1 MTVATQAVD
10 ASSVVSRPL
19 DEWSPAS
26 TLGTLPPSKFPL
38 APMSSTDTRP
48 ATRQG
53 TNRFTISIRLL
64 REPKLTESK
73 TDTHPYRFRG
83 EPFELEID
91 DGIFSLRH
99 PRWSLMG
106 TGKTL
111 LETETDLLDEA
122 REVAHAM
129 LELPI
134 KTLSFEAFRLREFL
148 LRII

>member
-1 MTVATQAVD
+1 MTIAIQAVD
-10 ASSVVSRPL
+10 ASSVVSRPPA
-19 DEWSPAS
+19 EWSPAS
-26 TLGTLPPSKFPL
+26 TLGTLPPSKPPL
-38 APMSSTDTRP
+38 APMSSADTRP

-53 TNRFTISIRLL
+53 TNRFTVSILLL
-64 REPKLTESK
+64 REPKLTERK

-83 EPFELEID
+83 ERFDLEID

-106 TGKTL
+106 TGTTL
-111 LETETDLLDEA
+111 LEAEIDLLDEA
-122 REVAHAM
+122 REVVHAI

-134 KTLSFEAFRLREFL
+134 TTLSFEAFRLREFL